1 MKIGIYCRVSS
12 ESQSENTSLPKQIE
26 NGKKFCN
33 DNDYQY
39 EVFDEIVSGTKKGSD
54 RDKFKK
60 LEDKL

>member
-39 EVFDEIVSGTKKGSD
+39 HYAAPNSIKKCIGAFEIYVYA
-54 RDKFKK
+54 R
-60 LEDKL
+60 L